1 MAWGAE
7 LGNSRRPVGE
17 GLECLSPL
25 DFILK
30 VCLWEPQIVVECSEG

>member
-7 LGNSRRPVGE
+7 LGNSRPVGE

-30 VCLWEPQIVVECSEG
+30 VYLWEPQIVVESSEG